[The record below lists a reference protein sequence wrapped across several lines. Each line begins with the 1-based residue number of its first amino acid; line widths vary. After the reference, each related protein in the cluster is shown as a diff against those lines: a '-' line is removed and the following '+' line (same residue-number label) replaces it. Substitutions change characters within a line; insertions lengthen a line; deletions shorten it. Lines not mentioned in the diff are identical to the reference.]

1 MKNLNFFCSR
11 LRRLSALGL
20 GLALAILVILSQSAM
35 AMDWNGIE
43 PLKSRRAD
51 VERILGQPITGQ
63 PGQQDGTLHFKV
75 MGGKVT
81 VAFVNARFVETK
93 KLSPEL
99 EGTVLQIVLQHENS
113 SETPDSMRLVGNSNF
128 EREESQGVTIF
139 RNLKDGIAYTFF
151 QGKLKTTRYSPSS
164 RQLGKARK

>member
-11 LRRLSALGL
+11 LRLKIVIAS
-20 GLALAILVILSQSAM
+20 LAFACVVILAQSAM

-51 VERILGQPITGQ
+51 VEKILGQPVGGQ
-63 PGQQDGTLHFKV
+63 PAEDGTLHFKV

-81 VAFVNARFVETK
+81 VSFVSARFVTTK

-113 SETPDSMRLVGNSNF
+113 SETPESMGLVGNSNF
-128 EREESQGVTIF
+128 QREDIQGGTIF

-151 QGKLKTTRYSPSS
+151 QGRLKTTRFSPSS

>member
-11 LRRLSALGL
+11 VRRLSAFGV
-20 GLALAILVILSQSAM
+20 GFVALASLFILSQSAM

-51 VERILGQPITGQ
+51 VERILGRPIADQ
-63 PGQQDGTLHFKV
+63 PGQDGTLHFKV

-81 VAFVNARFVETK
+81 VAFVNARFVQTK

-113 SETPDSMRLVGNSNF
+113 SETPESMRLVDNSNF
-128 EREESQGVTIF
+128 EREDRQGGTIF

-164 RQLGKARK
+164 RELGKARK

>member
-1 MKNLNFFCSR
+1 MKNLNFRHALR
-11 LRRLSALGL
+11 LARAAAAAML
-20 GLALAILVILSQSAM
+20 LASLFILSPQTR

-51 VERILGQPITGQ
+51 VERILGKPMTDQ
-63 PGQQDGTLHFKV
+63 PGQDGTLHFKV

-81 VAFVNARFVETK
+81 VAFVSARFVATK
-93 KLSPEL
+93 KLSPDL

-113 SETPDSMRLVGNSNF
+113 SETPESMNLTGSSNF
-128 EREESQGVTIF
+128 EREDTQGGTIF

-151 QGKLKTTRYSPSS
+151 QNRLKTTRYSPTS
-164 RQLGKARK
+164 RQLGQARK

>member
-1 MKNLNFFCSR
+1 MKNLNFR
-11 LRRLSALGL
+11 DARRLIVAAAAVAL
-20 GLALAILVILSQSAM
+20 LASLFILSPSTR

-51 VERILGQPITGQ
+51 VERILGKPLTDQ
-63 PGQQDGTLHFKV
+63 PGQDGTLHFKV

-81 VAFVNARFVETK
+81 VMFVNARFVTTK
-93 KLSPEL
+93 KLSPDL

-113 SETPDSMRLVGNSNF
+113 SETPESMNLAGNSNF
-128 EREESQGVTIF
+128 EREDTQGGTIF

-151 QGKLKTTRYSPSS
+151 NKRLKTTRYSPTS
-164 RQLGKARK
+164 RQLGQARK

>member
-11 LRRLSALGL
+11 LRLLGASAS
-20 GLALAILVILSQSAM
+20 LAFALLVILSQSAM

-51 VERILGQPITGQ
+51 VERILGQSIAGQ
-63 PGQQDGTLHFKV
+63 PGQDGTLHFKV

-81 VAFVNARFVETK
+81 VSFVNAHFVTSK

-99 EGTVLQIVLQHENS
+99 EGTVLQIVLQHESS
-113 SETPDSMRLVGNSNF
+113 SETPESMGLVGNSNF
-128 EREESQGVTIF
+128 EREDTQGGTIF

-151 QGKLKTTRYSPSS
+151 QGRLKTTRFSPSS

>member
-11 LRRLSALGL
+11 LRRLSALGV
-20 GLALAILVILSQSAM
+20 GLALTASLVVLSQSAM

-51 VERILGQPITGQ
+51 VERILGKPVTGQ
-63 PGQQDGTLHFKV
+63 PGQDGTLHFKV

-128 EREESQGVTIF
+128 EREEGQGVTIF
-139 RNLKDGIAYTFF
+139 RNLKDGITYTFF
-151 QGKLKTTRYSPSS
+151 QGRLKTTRYSPSS

>member
-1 MKNLNFFCSR
+1 MENLNFFCSR
-11 LRRLSALGL
+11 LRRLATGAS
-20 GLALAILVILSQSAM
+20 LALVSLIILSQSAM
-35 AMDWNGIE
+35 AMEWNGIE

-51 VERILGQPITGQ
+51 VERILGKPVTSQ
-63 PGQQDGTLHFKV
+63 PGQEGTLHFKV
-75 MGGKVT
+75 LGGKVT
-81 VAFVNARFVETK
+81 IAFVNARFVTTK

-113 SETPDSMRLVGNSNF
+113 SETPESMRLVGNSNF
-128 EREESQGVTIF
+128 EREASQGVTIF

-164 RQLGKARK
+164 KQLGNARK